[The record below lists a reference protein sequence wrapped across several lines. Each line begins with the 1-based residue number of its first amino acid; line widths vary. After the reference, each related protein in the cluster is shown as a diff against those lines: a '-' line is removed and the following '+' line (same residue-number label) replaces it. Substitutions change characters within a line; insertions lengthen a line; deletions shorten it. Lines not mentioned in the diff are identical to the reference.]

1 MSAFFQWLLSGL
13 FAIWDA
19 FRRYLTSWWA
29 AAIIIVGLA
38 YAGLNLVGN
47 MAIQAVTNLGHVF
60 DHGFS
65 PGYSGGASSYIFA
78 VANTFLPLDEALR
91 MMAAMVVGVWLPLG
105 LYKFVKSWLGPFG
118 GSGS

>member
-1 MSAFFQWLLSGL
+1 MGAFFDWLSQVVID
-13 FAIWDA
+13 IWDTCRTA
-19 FRRYLTSWWA
+19 ITSWWA
-29 AAIIIVGLA
+29 AMVIFVGLA

-47 MAIQAVTNLGHVF
+47 MAIQAATYLGSVV
-60 DHGFS
+60 DGS
-65 PGYSGGASSYIFA
+65 VNAGYSGGGSTYIFA
-78 VANTFLPLDEALR
+78 VANTFFPLDEALR